1 MKSTLRLASQL
12 ALLGM
17 MLGCATA
24 ATDKVAGE
32 PHTLPSPSTSTSHTD
47 ETKAVSIVGVL
58 TRKGPDMDSWWALT
72 GDDGVLWKLEPANAE
87 QVTLFRRWQNSRTRV
102 EGITAGFM
110 LAFPIL
116 KVEQIELV
124 H

>member
-1 MKSTLRLASQL
+1 MNSTLRLATQL

-17 MLGCATA
+17 VLGCATA
-24 ATDKVAGE
+24 TADKVAGE
-32 PHTLPSPSTSTSHTD
+32 PHTLPSPSTSRTD

-72 GDDGVLWKLEPANAE
+72 GDDGVLWKLEPANAD
-87 QVTLFRRWQNSRTRV
+87 QAALFQRMQNSRTRV
-102 EGITAGFM
+102 KGVTAGFM
-110 LAFPIL
+110 LALPIV

-124 H
+124 R